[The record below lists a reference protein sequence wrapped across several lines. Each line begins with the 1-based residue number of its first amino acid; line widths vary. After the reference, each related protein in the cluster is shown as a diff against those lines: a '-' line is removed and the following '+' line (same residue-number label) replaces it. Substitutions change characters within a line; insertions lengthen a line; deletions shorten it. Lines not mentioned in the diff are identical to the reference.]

1 MSLFTRLATIA
12 AVAASLAAPSVASA
26 DSINFPTGG
35 ITAPCSEIRDT
46 DSTYNVRLCGVP
58 DVDQFRTG
66 LAGNGGA
73 HCGPTSLFNIMYYL
87 GKQVGAP
94 LGDGLGDKITEFN
107 PANPATY
114 YNTTIQIDKLGTAAK
129 VDEDSST
136 AADNRAAFKAYGAA
150 SDDTGW
156 SYNTGSVDS
165 NSIAEFGYELA
176 KRLRHAPAQMWYGRY
191 NSARTSTGTI
201 VHRDGGHAITIVSAK
216 GTVGSGEVE
225 LTAMDP
231 GRAPDHQVGSYLDT
245 QSPYTL
251 QTIKLTKVSLNEV
264 YSVGP
269 NKVSIRKVTRW
280 KLSGPSYDPNNPV
293 KAMAESFSWYSAAP
307 PVG

>member
-1 MSLFTRLATIA
+1 MSVFTRLATVT
-12 AVAASLAAPSVASA
+12 AVAAALAAPSVASA
-26 DSINFPTGG
+26 DSVISPGG
-35 ITAPCSEIRDT
+35 VITAPCSEIRDT

-73 HCGPTSLFNIMYYL
+73 HCGPTSLFNVMYYL

-129 VDEDSST
+129 MDAGGSKAVNNQE
-136 AADNRAAFKAYGAA
+136 AFKTYGAA

-156 SYNTGSVDS
+156 SYATGAVDS
-165 NSIAEFGYELA
+165 NDTAEFGHELA
-176 KRLRHAPAQMWYGRY
+176 KRLTRAPVQLWYGRY
-191 NSARTSTGTI
+191 TQAGGRYY
-201 VHRDGGHAITIVSAK
+201 RDGGHAITIVSAK

-231 GRAPDHQVGSYLDT
+231 GRAPDHQVGDYLNN

-251 QTIKLTKVSLNEV
+251 QTLKLKKITFTEAVEIYKG
-264 YSVGP
+264 GP
-269 NKVSIRKVTRW
+269 LYKFVQRTRW
-280 KLSGPSYDPNNPV
+280 QISGPSYEPANGTTG
-293 KAMAESFSWYSAAP
+293 MAEAFIWYSATP

>member
-165 NSIAEFGYELA
+165 DSIAEFGYELA

-216 GTVGSGEVE
+216 RTVGSGEVR
-225 LTAMDP
+225 ADRHGSGPRARSP
-231 GRAPDHQVGSYLDT
+231 GRQLPRHAVAVHPADHQARRRSR
-245 QSPYTL
+245 S
-251 QTIKLTKVSLNEV
+251 
-264 YSVGP
+264 
-269 NKVSIRKVTRW
+269 TRCT
-280 KLSGPSYDPNNPV
+280 
-293 KAMAESFSWYSAAP
+293 ASARTR
-307 PVG
+307 